1 MIYIVLHKDSTANI
15 LMVEEEKIMYT
26 ILIIEDDNALRI
38 GLEFDL
44 TAEGYSVVSAENGRA
59 ALERL
64 DSADIA
70 LLDVNLPDIEGY
82 KLCREI
88 KNKKNI
94 PVIFLTCRDLE
105 TDELNGF
112 SSGADDYI
120 TKPFSL
126 PVLHKR
132 IAAVLKRVG
141 SSGNVYFDDFLNID
155 FTKFTASVC
164 GKNIAFTPT
173 EYRLLK
179 IFTGSRGTVLTRQML
194 LEKLWDNKENFV
206 DEHTL
211 TVNINRIRGKIED
224 GAHKYIKTVYG
235 IGYVWNGERQ

>member
-1 MIYIVLHKDSTANI
+1 MF
-15 LMVEEEKIMYT
+15 T
-26 ILIIEDDNALRI
+26 ILIIEDDNALRS

-44 TAEGYSVVSAENGRA
+44 AAEGYNVVTAENGRT

-70 LLDVNLPDIEGY
+70 LMDVNLPDTGGFE
-82 KLCREI
+82 LCREI

-105 TDELNGF
+105 ADELNGF
-112 SSGADDYI
+112 NSGADDYI

-126 PVLHKR
+126 PVLRKR
-132 IAAVLKRVG
+132 ISAVLKRNEVLG
-141 SSGNVYFDDFLNID
+141 DVYSDGFLTVD
-155 FTKFTASVC
+155 FTKLTASAG
-164 GKNIAFTPT
+164 GKNISFTPT
-173 EYRLLK
+173 EYKLLN
-179 IFTGSRGTVLTRQML
+179 IFIKSKGSVLTRQIL
-194 LEKLWDNKENFV
+194 LEKLWDGKGNFV

-224 GAHKYIKTVYG
+224 DDHKYIKTVYG
-235 IGYVWNGERQ
+235 IGYVWNGENQ

>member
-64 DSADIA
+64 DSADIV
-70 LLDVNLPDIEGY
+70 LMDVNLPDVEGY
-82 KLCREI
+82 ELCRKI

-94 PVIFLTCRDLE
+94 SVIFLTCRDLE

-112 SSGADDYI
+112 NSGADDYV

-132 IAAVLKRVG
+132 IAAVLKRAAV
-141 SSGNVYFDDFLNID
+141 SGDVYSDDFLNID
-155 FTKFTASVC
+155 FTKFTVSVR
-164 GKNIAFTPT
+164 GKSIAFTPT

-179 IFTGSRGTVLTRQML
+179 IFTSNNRAVLTRQML

-224 GAHKYIKTVYG
+224 STHKYIKTVYG

>member
-1 MIYIVLHKDSTANI
+1 MF
-15 LMVEEEKIMYT
+15 T
-26 ILIIEDDNALRI
+26 ILIIEDDNALRS

-44 TAEGYSVVSAENGRA
+44 TAEGYNVVSAGNGKT

-105 TDELNGF
+105 ADELNGF
-112 SSGADDYI
+112 NSGADDYV

-132 IAAVLKRVG
+132 IAAVLKRAAV
-141 SSGNVYFDDFLNID
+141 SGDVYSDDFLNID
-155 FTKFTASVC
+155 FTKFTASVR

-179 IFTGSRGTVLTRQML
+179 IFTSSRGTVLTRQML

-224 GAHKYIKTVYG
+224 GTHKYIKTVYG
-235 IGYVWNGERQ
+235 IGYVWNGEQQ

>member
-1 MIYIVLHKDSTANI
+1 MFI
-15 LMVEEEKIMYT
+15 
-26 ILIIEDDNALRI
+26 ILIIEDDNALRS

-44 TAEGYSVVSAENGRA
+44 TAEGYKVVTAENGRT

-70 LLDVNLPDIEGY
+70 LMDVNLPDMGGFE
-82 KLCREI
+82 LCREL

-105 TDELNGF
+105 ADELNGF

-126 PVLHKR
+126 PVLRKR
-132 IAAVLKRVG
+132 ISAVLKRNEVLG
-141 SSGNVYFDDFLNID
+141 DVYSDGFLTVD
-155 FTKFTASVC
+155 FTKLTASAG
-164 GKNIAFTPT
+164 GKNISFTPT
-173 EYRLLK
+173 EYNLLN
-179 IFTGSRGTVLTRQML
+179 IFIKSKGSVLTRQIL
-194 LEKLWDNKENFV
+194 LEKLWDDKGNFV

-224 GAHKYIKTVYG
+224 DDHKYIKTVYG
-235 IGYVWNGERQ
+235 IGYVWNGEN

>member
-1 MIYIVLHKDSTANI
+1 MF
-15 LMVEEEKIMYT
+15 T
-26 ILIIEDDNALRI
+26 ILIIEDDNALRS

-44 TAEGYSVVSAENGRA
+44 AAEGYSVVTAENGKT

-70 LLDVNLPDIEGY
+70 LMDVNLPDMEGFE
-82 KLCREI
+82 LCREL

-105 TDELNGF
+105 ADELNGF

-126 PVLHKR
+126 PVLRKR
-132 IAAVLKRVG
+132 ISAVLKRNEVLG
-141 SSGNVYFDDFLNID
+141 DVYSDGFFTVD
-155 FTKFTASVC
+155 FTKLTASAG
-164 GKNIAFTPT
+164 GKNISFTPT
-173 EYRLLK
+173 EYNLLN
-179 IFTGSRGTVLTRQML
+179 IFIKSKGSVLTRQIL
-194 LEKLWDNKENFV
+194 LEKLWDGKGNFV

-224 GAHKYIKTVYG
+224 DDHKYIKTVYG
-235 IGYVWNGERQ
+235 IGYVWNGEN

>member
-1 MIYIVLHKDSTANI
+1 MF
-15 LMVEEEKIMYT
+15 T
-26 ILIIEDDNALRI
+26 ILIIEDDNALRS

-44 TAEGYSVVSAENGRA
+44 AAEGYSVVTAENGKT

-70 LLDVNLPDIEGY
+70 LMDVNLPDMEGFE
-82 KLCREI
+82 LCREL

-105 TDELNGF
+105 ADELNGF

-126 PVLHKR
+126 PVLRKR
-132 IAAVLKRVG
+132 ISAVLKRNEVLG
-141 SSGNVYFDDFLNID
+141 DVYSDGFLTVD
-155 FTKFTASVC
+155 FTKLTASAG
-164 GKNIAFTPT
+164 GKNISFTPT
-173 EYRLLK
+173 EYNLLN
-179 IFTGSRGTVLTRQML
+179 IFIKSKGSVLTRQIL
-194 LEKLWDNKENFV
+194 LEKLWDGKGNFV

-224 GAHKYIKTVYG
+224 DDHKYIKTVYG
-235 IGYVWNGERQ
+235 IGYVWNGEN

>member
-112 SSGADDYI
+112 SSGADDTLQSPFLCQSY
-120 TKPFSL
+120 TK
-126 PVLHKR
+126 
-132 IAAVLKRVG
+132 G
-141 SSGNVYFDDFLNID
+141 
-155 FTKFTASVC
+155 
-164 GKNIAFTPT
+164 
-173 EYRLLK
+173 
-179 IFTGSRGTVLTRQML
+179 
-194 LEKLWDNKENFV
+194 
-206 DEHTL
+206 
-211 TVNINRIRGKIED
+211 
-224 GAHKYIKTVYG
+224 
-235 IGYVWNGERQ
+235 

>member
-1 MIYIVLHKDSTANI
+1 MQKYYNI
-15 LMVEEEKIMYT
+15 SAIKYKKESKINMFT
-26 ILIIEDDNALRI
+26 ILIIEDDNALRS

-59 ALERL
+59 ARDCLA
-64 DSADIA
+64 DADIA

-82 KLCREI
+82 ELCREI

-94 PVIFLTCRDLE
+94 PVIFLTCRDME
-105 TDELNGF
+105 MDELKGF
-112 SSGADDYI
+112 VCGADDYI

-126 PVLHKR
+126 SVLRKR
-132 IAAVLKRVG
+132 IAAVLRRSVTLRDVYSDG
-141 SSGNVYFDDFLNID
+141 SLTVD
-155 FTKFTASVC
+155 FTKLTASVC
-164 GKNIAFTPT
+164 GKSIAFTPT

-179 IFTGSRGTVLTRQML
+179 IFTSSKGAVLTRQVL
-194 LEKLWDNKENFV
+194 LEKLWDCKENFV

-224 GAHKYIKTVYG
+224 ENRKYIKTVYG
-235 IGYVWNGERQ
+235 IGYIWSGEQQ

>member
-1 MIYIVLHKDSTANI
+1 MC
-15 LMVEEEKIMYT
+15 T
-26 ILIIEDDNALRI
+26 ILIIEDDNILRT

-44 TAEGYSVVSAENGRA
+44 AAEGYNVVSAENGRT
-59 ALERL
+59 ALDCL

-82 KLCREI
+82 ELCRKI

-105 TDELNGF
+105 TDELYGF
-112 SSGADDYI
+112 NSGADDYV

-141 SSGNVYFDDFLNID
+141 SLGNVYSDDFLNID

-164 GKNIAFTPT
+164 GKDIAFSPT

-179 IFTGSRGTVLTRQML
+179 IFTSSKGTVLTRQML

-235 IGYVWNGERQ
+235 IGYVWNGEQQ

>member
-1 MIYIVLHKDSTANI
+1 MFI
-15 LMVEEEKIMYT
+15 
-26 ILIIEDDNALRI
+26 ILIIEDDNALRS

-44 TAEGYSVVSAENGRA
+44 AAEGYKVVTAENGRT

-70 LLDVNLPDIEGY
+70 LMDVNLPDMGGFE
-82 KLCREI
+82 LCREL

-105 TDELNGF
+105 ADELNGF

-126 PVLHKR
+126 PVLRKR
-132 IAAVLKRVG
+132 ISAVLKRNEVLG
-141 SSGNVYFDDFLNID
+141 DVYSDGFLTVD
-155 FTKFTASVC
+155 FTKLTASAG
-164 GKNIAFTPT
+164 GKNISLTPT
-173 EYRLLK
+173 EYNLLN
-179 IFTGSRGTVLTRQML
+179 IFIKSKGSVLTRQIL
-194 LEKLWDNKENFV
+194 LEKLWDGKGNFV

-224 GAHKYIKTVYG
+224 DDHKYIKTVYG
-235 IGYVWNGERQ
+235 IGYVWNGENQ

>member
-1 MIYIVLHKDSTANI
+1 MNLKRN
-15 LMVEEEKIMYT
+15 LNNWLKMEKYT
-26 ILIIEDDNALRI
+26 ILIIEDDNALRS

-44 TAEGYSVVSAENGRA
+44 TAEGYNVVSAGNGKT

-112 SSGADDYI
+112 SSGADDYV

-126 PVLHKR
+126 SVLHKR
-132 IAAVLKRVG
+132 ITAVLKRIET
-141 SSGNVYFDDFLNID
+141 SGDVYSDDFLNID
-155 FTKFTASVC
+155 FTKFTASVR

-224 GAHKYIKTVYG
+224 STHKYIKTVYG

>member
-44 TAEGYSVVSAENGRA
+44 TAEGYSIVSAENGRA

-112 SSGADDYI
+112 SSGADDYV

-132 IAAVLKRVG
+132 ITAVLKRIET
-141 SSGNVYFDDFLNID
+141 SGYVYSDDFLNID
-155 FTKFTASVC
+155 FTKFTASVR
-164 GKNIAFTPT
+164 GKNIVFTPT

-179 IFTGSRGTVLTRQML
+179 IFTGSRGAVLTRQML

-224 GAHKYIKTVYG
+224 STHKYIKTVYG

>member
-1 MIYIVLHKDSTANI
+1 MC
-15 LMVEEEKIMYT
+15 T
-26 ILIIEDDNALRI
+26 ILIIEDDNILRT

-44 TAEGYSVVSAENGRA
+44 AAEGYNVVSAENGRT
-59 ALERL
+59 ALDCL

-70 LLDVNLPDIEGY
+70 LLDVNLPDMEGY
-82 KLCREI
+82 ELCRKI

-105 TDELNGF
+105 TDELYGF
-112 SSGADDYI
+112 NSGADDYV

-141 SSGNVYFDDFLNID
+141 FLGNVYSDDFLNID

-164 GKNIAFTPT
+164 GKDIAFTPT

-179 IFTGSRGTVLTRQML
+179 IFTSSKGTVLTRQML

-235 IGYVWNGERQ
+235 IGYVWNGEQQ